1 MQTKDEEYYTKKLF
15 EYAQSANFEGVKH
28 VIALGAD
35 FNAFYGD
42 YLNDRNVLMDASKAG
57 SLMIVKFLIED
68 CGVEPSLYPEWHFFI
83 EACKSGNL
91 ELVKYIHKLGA
102 AFDVNDWD
110 CSYNPAMAAIYF
122 GHTHILDYL
131 LSNGIDVHKGD
142 RFEESLLPHA
152 YNNLDAIKLM
162 IEKYGADV
170 NLPDEDNTLLHNIV
184 SFGNFDTLKYVVEN
198 YSPNLFIKDMF
209 GKTLLEVAQDIH
221 TNQDNHFFKSRTK
234 EEDLKI
240 INYLKDKLEL

>member
-1 MQTKDEEYYTKKLF
+1 MQIKDEEYYTKKLF

-91 ELVKYIHKLGA
+91 ELVKYIHKLGPHLMLTIGIVRIILRWQQ
-102 AFDVNDWD
+102 F
-110 CSYNPAMAAIYF
+110 
-122 GHTHILDYL
+122 ILD
-131 LSNGIDVHKGD
+131 I
-142 RFEESLLPHA
+142 RIF
-152 YNNLDAIKLM
+152 
-162 IEKYGADV
+162 
-170 NLPDEDNTLLHNIV
+170 
-184 SFGNFDTLKYVVEN
+184 
-198 YSPNLFIKDMF
+198 
-209 GKTLLEVAQDIH
+209 
-221 TNQDNHFFKSRTK
+221 
-234 EEDLKI
+234 
-240 INYLKDKLEL
+240 